1 MTPTK
6 TNWAL
11 AFFWINLSVAIVVLI
26 LIATNQISSARE
38 LLHVLVYGL
47 VYANL
52 TGSLGVLLIGGLFER
67 LVLHQSPPIPLVAAS
82 ILALSAFGCLLA
94 QTLLMAVG
102 SVVPPHFWPGQLHP

>member
-26 LIATNQISSARE
+26 LIATNQISSARDFF
-38 LLHVLVYGL
+38 HVLVYAL

-52 TGSLGVLLIGGLFER
+52 TGSLGVLLIGGILGRFVPR
-67 LVLHQSPPIPLVAAS
+67 KFPLILVV
-82 ILALSAFGCLLA
+82 LACVIVIA
-94 QTLLMAVG
+94 
-102 SVVPPHFWPGQLHP
+102 